1 MAQLCERPGATATK
15 RSSGPTAEGVE
26 SRVLPPVPSCP
37 SSFPPQQNI
46 RPSTDT
52 RQVCSPPV
60 MMVMRG
66 RAGGGMITGAGGEGV
81 TAGDFGGSFAAVVGR
96 VVVGRGTDDGGLAS
110 S

>member
-1 MAQLCERPGATATK
+1 
-15 RSSGPTAEGVE
+15 
-26 SRVLPPVPSCP
+26 
-37 SSFPPQQNI
+37 
-46 RPSTDT
+46 
-52 RQVCSPPV
+52 

-81 TAGDFGGSFAAVVGR
+81 TAGDFGGSLAAVVGR